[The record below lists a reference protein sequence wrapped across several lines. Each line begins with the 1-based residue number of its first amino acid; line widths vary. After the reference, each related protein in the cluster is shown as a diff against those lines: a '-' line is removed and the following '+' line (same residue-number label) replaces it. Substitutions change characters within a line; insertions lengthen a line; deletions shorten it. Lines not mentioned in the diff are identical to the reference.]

1 VAAQPSG
8 GQQIVRT
15 SKVNRKTKETDIS
28 LSLRL
33 DGTGKSSIST
43 GMPFFNHMLEALAA
57 HGWFDLD
64 IRAKGDLDV
73 DLHHTVEDVGICLG
87 EAIAKALDD
96 KAGISRFGS
105 AAAPLDE
112 ALVLASIDLS
122 GRGHL
127 SFDLDLKSKKVRG
140 FEVEHVEEFFRGL
153 TRAGGI
159 TLHLKQLAGRNTHH
173 IIEAAFK
180 ATALALREAVSR
192 APRTT
197 RVPSTKGKL

>member
-1 VAAQPSG
+1 
-8 GQQIVRT
+8 VRE
-15 SKVNRKTKETDIS
+15 SRVHRKTRETDIS

-33 DGTGKSSIST
+33 DGTGKTSIST
-43 GMPFFNHMLEALAA
+43 GMPFFDHMLEALAA
-57 HGWFDLD
+57 HAWFDLN

-87 EAIAKALDD
+87 EAISQALGD
-96 KAGISRFGS
+96 KAGISRFGT

-112 ALVLASIDLS
+112 ALVLASVDLS
-122 GRGHL
+122 GRGFL
-127 SFDLDLKSKKVRG
+127 SFDLDLKTKKVRD
-140 FEVEHVEEFFRGL
+140 FEADHVEEFFRGL
-153 TRAGGI
+153 TRSGGM

-173 IIEAAFK
+173 IIEATFK

-192 APRTT
+192 APRMA

>member
-1 VAAQPSG
+1 
-8 GQQIVRT
+8 VRE
-15 SKVNRKTKETDIS
+15 SKVHRKTRETDIS

-33 DGTGKSSIST
+33 DGTGKTSIST
-43 GMPFFNHMLEALAA
+43 GMPFFDHMLEALAA
-57 HGWFDLD
+57 HAWFDVN

-87 EAIAKALDD
+87 EAISQALGN
-96 KAGISRFGS
+96 KAGISRFGT

-112 ALVLASIDLS
+112 ALVLASVDLS
-122 GRGHL
+122 GRGFL
-127 SFDLDLKSKKVRG
+127 SFDLDLKTKKVRD
-140 FEVEHVEEFFRGL
+140 FEADHVEEFFRGL
-153 TRAGGI
+153 TRSGGM

-192 APRTT
+192 APRMA

>member
-1 VAAQPSG
+1 M
-8 GQQIVRT
+8 RE
-15 SKVNRKTKETDIS
+15 SKVHRKTRETDIS

-33 DGTGKSSIST
+33 DGTGKTSIST
-43 GMPFFNHMLEALAA
+43 GMPFFDHMLEALAA
-57 HGWFDLD
+57 HAWFDVN

-87 EAIAKALDD
+87 EAISQALGN
-96 KAGISRFGS
+96 KAGISRFGT

-112 ALVLASIDLS
+112 ALVLASVDLS
-122 GRGHL
+122 GRGFL
-127 SFDLDLKSKKVRG
+127 SFDLDLKTKKVRD
-140 FEVEHVEEFFRGL
+140 FEADHVEEFFRGL
-153 TRAGGI
+153 TRSGGM

-192 APRTT
+192 APRMA